1 VNETNTLLKIEA
13 VNFYCGRVKEGA
25 FKRFGGVS
33 RRLEGKVAI
42 VTDAGSG
49 IGKALAKRG
58 RTPFAHK
65 FAQEGAKVVVNGLPD
80 VPVQKVAEASNKYGG
95 EAIASTDE
103 VSEASHAQAGFNGV
117 SQNSPYGGTKGQMH
131 SFIKGVAN
139 KHIQTVSS

>member
-1 VNETNTLLKIEA
+1 M
-13 VNFYCGRVKEGA
+13 
-25 FKRFGGVS
+25 S

-49 IGKALAKRG
+49 IGEALAKRG

-95 EAIASTDE
+95 EAIASTGD
-103 VSEASHAQAGFNGV
+103 VSEPSHAQAGFNGV

-139 KHIQTVSS
+139 NTCKRLARKEGLGKKNAHAGWTINLLQHFWL